1 MLIRLFR
8 RLRRRFEGWLLSYAR
23 RRLRSVPYVDF
34 MQNNLGW
41 RDKLIFDY
49 LLAAYFIELGEIES
63 LRERIDGWLRYAIRL
78 KKCGVRELI
87 LMEHE
92 EGSLFE
98 ETKGFSPF
106 EFVALLS
113 KELGF
118 RLPSDVSVA
127 EVIGYVLFLRKKY
140 ESTRGGQ
147 QVSE

>member
-1 MLIRLFR
+1 M
-8 RLRRRFEGWLLSYAR
+8 SYAR
-23 RRLRSVPYVDF
+23 RRLRAVPYVDF

-63 LRERIDGWLRYAIRL
+63 LRDRVNDWLKYALRL
-78 KKCGVRELI
+78 KKGGVKNII
-87 LMEHE
+87 LMEQE
-92 EGSLFE
+92 EESLFE
-98 ETKGFSPF
+98 EAKDFLPY
-106 EFVALLS
+106 EFIALLS

-118 RLPSDVSVA
+118 RLPSDVSVS

-140 ESTRGGQ
+140 ESTRGNK